1 MKTRPLAVLLLIM
14 LAVPA
19 AAAAAAPPVSFG
31 LRPVGKWPRGFFVY
45 HGRSGQVL
53 HGSVSVVNS
62 GRRTGVVKLYP
73 VDATTGQTSGT
84 VYLTSGERLRGAGA
98 WISLGARSL
107 TLGPSAHRT
116 VAFTVHV
123 PRGTPAG
130 QHVGGI
136 AAETVGVA
144 ESPSSQGKTNV
155 QIKIRNLSIVAV
167 EVNVPGRL
175 VARLAIGGIKAGGRR
190 GYQQLLV
197 HLRNSGNVMLKPR
210 GTLTVEDG
218 RGRRV
223 AEQRFVLDTMLP
235 GTEIDYPVNVTK
247 RGLGAGSY
255 RARVRIAYAGLGG
268 GGRSVAVA
276 QPSFR
281 ITSAQQNEVFRP
293 AAPATPP
300 PAPAPAPTAST
311 RTTRASGPAAKP
323 KPKPRVTTART
334 TPAPPP
340 AAVAAPAAKSGSGMS
355 TITIVLLALGGVLLL
370 GLGYVGATWRIR
382 RSRPSSS
389 L

>member
-1 MKTRPLAVLLLIM
+1 
-14 LAVPA
+14 
-19 AAAAAAPPVSFG
+19 
-31 LRPVGKWPRGFFVY
+31 
-45 HGRSGQVL
+45 
-53 HGSVSVVNS
+53 
-62 GRRTGVVKLYP
+62 
-73 VDATTGQTSGT
+73 
-84 VYLTSGERLRGAGA
+84 
-98 WISLGARSL
+98 
-107 TLGPSAHRT
+107 
-116 VAFTVHV
+116 VHV

-144 ESPSSQGKTNV
+144 ESPSSKGKTNV

-175 VARLAIGGIKAGGRR
+175 VARLAIGGIKAGGRH

-210 GTLTVEDG
+210 GTLSVEDG

-223 AEQRFVLDTMLP
+223 AQQRFVLDTMLP

-281 ITSAQQNEVFRP
+281 ITPAQQNEVFRP

-300 PAPAPAPTAST
+300 PKPTPTAST

-323 KPKPRVTTART
+323 KPHVTTART

-340 AAVAAPAAKSGSGMS
+340 AAVAAPAAKSGSGTS
-355 TITIVLLALGGVLLL
+355 TATIVLLALGGVLLL
-370 GLGYVGATWRIR
+370 GLGYVGATWRVR
-382 RSRPSSS
+382 RSRPSS
-389 L
+389 